1 MEEKN
6 VLNNCEDQA
15 DMKKKPCPMSR
26 TIYKQGDIIY
36 MDFSPAIETEMN
48 GIHPA
53 VILSNDQYN
62 RNTKYLMVVPVTSG
76 GTYFNGYVKLNGY
89 DNVYGRVNTTQIHC
103 FSRDRVKSNAIDK
116 LRLEDF
122 NKIKRQ
128 ISKVINDFTI

>member
-1 MEEKN
+1 MEEKT

-15 DMKKKPCPMSR
+15 NTKKRHYPMSR

-36 MDFSPAIETEMN
+36 MDFSPAIETEMD
-48 GIHPA
+48 GTHPA

-62 RNTKYLMVVPVTSG
+62 RNTNYLMVVPITSG

-103 FSRDRVKSNAIDK
+103 FSRDRARSNAIDK

-128 ISKVINDFTI
+128 ISKIINDFTI

>member
-1 MEEKN
+1 MEGKT
-6 VLNNCEDQA
+6 VSNNHEGQA
-15 DMKKKPCPMSR
+15 YVNKKPHPMSR

-36 MDFSPAIETEMN
+36 IDFSPAIETEMD
-48 GIHPA
+48 GVHPA

-62 RNTKYLMVVPVTSG
+62 RNTNYLMVVPITSG
-76 GTYFNGYVKLNGY
+76 GTYFNGYVKLKGY

-103 FSRDRVKSNAIDK
+103 FSRNRARSNAIDK